1 MNRIRKNVIQIFQEC
16 GLSIVCRINLT
27 SVDFYDVH
35 FDMKQEIYTPNR
47 KTNNDSIYIQKH
59 SNHPQNIVRDLPMS
73 INKRISDTSSNGEIF
88 NSHIP
93 IYQKPLKKCGFNNN
107 LIYRQSYPRKTEKAP
122 TKNNLN

>member
-47 KTNNDSIYIQKH
+47 KTNNDSIYIHKH
-59 SNHPQNIVRDLPMS
+59 SNHP
-73 INKRISDTSSNGEIF
+73 
-88 NSHIP
+88 
-93 IYQKPLKKCGFNNN
+93 
-107 LIYRQSYPRKTEKAP
+107 
-122 TKNNLN
+122 